1 MHQPWLNGGVKLTLI
16 KEFRYECSQTQP
28 TFAVFNTV
36 TGWATFRAKFGLR
49 EVEKVCVAWQNKGWT
64 KVTTVE
70 DWENVKGQVVEQ
82 PSPEEN
88 SGFPHCLVME
98 IEERQGGW

>member
-1 MHQPWLNGGVKLTLI
+1 MYQPWLNGGVKLTVA

-36 TGWATFRAKFGLR
+36 TGWATFRATFGLR
-49 EVEKVCVAWQNKGWT
+49 EVEKVRVAWQNKGWT
-64 KVTTVE
+64 KVTTAE
-70 DWENVKGQVVEQ
+70 DWEKVKGQVVEQ

-88 SGFPHCLVME
+88 GGFPRRLVIE
-98 IEERQGGW
+98 IEERQGGL